1 MTEEDRRSEPDFTNV
16 RFNATSESADI
27 LITANSAVNRVIGW
41 HSEQLGYERRAGEP
55 NHERMAELKEGL
67 TQAQADRRSIPLAD
81 DEQRQRL
88 IDEYSA
94 LYRRLAAE

>member
-1 MTEEDRRSEPDFTNV
+1 MAKLE
-16 RFNATSESADI
+16 
-27 LITANSAVNRVIGW
+27 
-41 HSEQLGYERRAGEP
+41 AG
-55 NHERMAELKEGL
+55 L
-67 TQAQADRRSIPLAD
+67 AQAEADSRSIPLAD